1 MVRKHYILLCVIL
14 GSISG
19 FFLYMEH
26 VTHNEFMFHLAAVP
40 IEILAAVMI
49 IEQLWALGERS
60 KKQKRLSYML
70 WVRYNLEMGSL
81 LAASFKAVESPS
93 LSMSRIKSASMEEL
107 KKLRDDASTIRYKSI
122 ELVEAA
128 AKEYVETQHIWKAY
142 LDRAIEYDLEKAYQN
157 MMHVLYFIDYIEVFE
172 RNNPDRLFIDEI
184 RGNKGVLA
192 EAEEILGSGIRI
204 FLDMA
209 IELRKKKTDAFY
221 QVISN
226 LEQAAQIDKPFGE
239 G

>member
-1 MVRKHYILLCVIL
+1 
-14 GSISG
+14 
-19 FFLYMEH
+19 MEH
-26 VTHNEFMFHLAAVP
+26 LTHNEFMFHLAAVP

-49 IEQLWALGERS
+49 IEQLWALGDRI

-70 WVRYNLEMGSL
+70 WVRYNLEIGSL

-107 KKLRDDASTIRYKSI
+107 KKLRDDAGTIRYKSI

-128 AKEYVETQHIWKAY
+128 ATEYVKTQHIWKAY
-142 LDRAIEYDLEKAYQN
+142 LDRAVEYDLEKVYQN
-157 MMHVLYFIDYIEVFE
+157 MMHILYFIDYTEVFK
-172 RNNPDRLFIDEI
+172 RNNPDRLFVDEI
-184 RGNKGVLA
+184 RGNKGVLVK
-192 EAEEILGSGIRI
+192 AEEILGSGIRI

-226 LEQAAQIDKPFGE
+226 LEQAA
-239 G
+239 

>member
-1 MVRKHYILLCVIL
+1 ML
-14 GSISG
+14 
-19 FFLYMEH
+19 
-26 VTHNEFMFHLAAVP
+26 HLAAIP

-49 IEQLWALGERS
+49 IEQLWALGDRS
-60 KKQKRLSYML
+60 KKQRRLSYML

-93 LSMSRIKSASMEEL
+93 LSMSRIKSASIEEL
-107 KKLRDDASTIRYKSI
+107 KKLRDDAGTIRYKSI

-128 AKEYVETQHIWKAY
+128 AKEYVKTQHIWKEY
-142 LDRAIEYDLEKAYQN
+142 LGCAIEYDLDEVYES
-157 MMHVLYFIDYIEVFE
+157 MMYVLYFIDYIEVFK
-172 RNNPDRLFIDEI
+172 RNNPDRLFVDEI
-184 RGNKGVLA
+184 RDNKRVLA
-192 EAEEILGSGIRI
+192 KAEEILGSGIRI

>member
-1 MVRKHYILLCVIL
+1 MIRKHYILLCVIL

-26 VTHNEFMFHLAAVP
+26 VTHNEFLFHLAAIP

-49 IEQLWALGERS
+49 IEQLWALGDRS
-60 KKQKRLSYML
+60 KKQRRLSYML
-70 WVRYNLEMGSL
+70 WVLYNLEMGSL

-93 LSMSRIKSASMEEL
+93 LSMSRIKSASLEEL
-107 KKLRDDASTIRYKSI
+107 KKLRGDASTIRYKSI
-122 ELVEAA
+122 ELVEVAT
-128 AKEYVETQHIWKAY
+128 KEYVKTQHIWKAY
-142 LDRAIEYDLEKAYQN
+142 LDRAVEYDLEKVYQN
-157 MMHVLYFIDYIEVFE
+157 MMHVLYFVDYVEVFK
-172 RNNPDRLFIDEI
+172 RNNPDRLFVDEI
-184 RGNKGVLA
+184 RDDKRVMA
-192 EAEEILGSGIRI
+192 KAEEVLGVGIRI

-209 IELRKKKTDAFY
+209 IALRKKKTDAFH
-221 QVISN
+221 QFISN